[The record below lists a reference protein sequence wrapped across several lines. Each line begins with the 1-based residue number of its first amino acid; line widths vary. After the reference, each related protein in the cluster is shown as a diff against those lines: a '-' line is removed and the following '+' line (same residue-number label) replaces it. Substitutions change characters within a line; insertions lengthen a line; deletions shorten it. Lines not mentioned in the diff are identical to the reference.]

1 MPIIKS
7 AIKRARQ
14 TITRRSR
21 NLQVKRAIK
30 QDITALYTAI
40 STGEAENIT
49 SSLSMAYSQI
59 DRAVKKGTLHKN
71 TAARK
76 KSVLAQAAAKVST
89 DEATPAK
96 AAKATT
102 KSPAKKVAAKKP
114 AAKKATTKKTAAK
127 TVAAKSTA
135 AAKKVAPK
143 ATKAKAPAPKAAS
156 KSE

>member
-59 DRAVKKGTLHKN
+59 DRAVKKAPFTKTPLL
-71 TAARK
+71 ARRACSLKQLLRFQPK
-76 KSVLAQAAAKVST
+76 KPLQLKPPKLLPSLQPKKLL
-89 DEATPAK
+89 P
-96 AAKATT
+96 
-102 KSPAKKVAAKKP
+102 KSPLPKKLPPRKLLP
-114 AAKKATTKKTAAK
+114 RL
-127 TVAAKSTA
+127 
-135 AAKKVAPK
+135 
-143 ATKAKAPAPKAAS
+143 
-156 KSE
+156 